1 MEVEG
6 RGIWKLFSN
15 GDVEIG
21 QEGERPE
28 EWQVCGPIN
37 KILSERWQIGEWR
50 DTETNWHNQI
60 YEDEQSLESMCVC
73 VRVREH
79 VHVCVWDI

>member
-37 KILSERWQIGEWR
+37 KILSGRWQIGEWR

-60 YEDEQSLESMCVC
+60 YEDEQSLERMCVC